1 MRMMKINF
9 DAIFRKI
16 LKIFGIVSPS
26 EMMITHAGKFC
37 GELEEFEQC
46 NTYDAQYASGAID
59 CMNIV
64 RDEIIKYRLNNSDGR
79 YDDIIYRLQ
88 KAIEEI
94 VNITGAEY
102 E

>member
-1 MRMMKINF
+1 MIK
-9 DAIFRKI
+9 KI

-37 GELEEFEQC
+37 GNLEEFNQEEIH
-46 NTYDAQYASGAID
+46 NPKYASGARD

-64 RDEIIKYRLNNSDGR
+64 RDEIKKYKLKNSDGR
-79 YDDIIYRLQ
+79 NDEIIYRLQ

-94 VNITGAEY
+94 VNITGVEY

>member
-1 MRMMKINF
+1 MKINF
-9 DAIFRKI
+9 NTPFRI
-16 LKIFGIVSPS
+16 LLKIFGIVSPS
-26 EMMITHAGKFC
+26 EMMKTEGGKFC

-64 RDEIIKYRLNNSDGR
+64 RDEIIKYRLKNSDGR

-94 VNITGAEY
+94 VDITGVEY

>member
-1 MRMMKINF
+1 MIK
-9 DAIFRKI
+9 KI

-46 NTYDAQYASGAID
+46 KTYDVQYASGARD

-64 RDEIIKYRLNNSDGR
+64 RDEIKKYKLKNSDGR
-79 YDDIIYRLQ
+79 NDDIIYRLQ

-94 VNITGAEY
+94 VNITGVEY